1 MAHIYAVGHG
11 SVDIFMH
18 MEENFTLVMD
28 INAMHSCSILI
39 RTLGHEYINTY
50 VG

>member
-1 MAHIYAVGHG
+1 MAHIYAVGLG

-28 INAMHSCSILI
+28 NAPINAKPHYPPP
-39 RTLGHEYINTY
+39 GQ
-50 VG
+50 